1 MPLQIRRG
9 TDAERVTITPVEGE
23 LIYTTDDQRLYV
35 GDGTTVGG
43 IQITGYTNEDAQD
56 TVNSM
61 FQAGSHVGISFDYN
75 DAGNAISAE
84 VDLST
89 YTGTVSG
96 SAFKGSIFA
105 DDSTL
110 LVNAVDGTFN
120 MDGTIKGHI
129 VPDQDEVYDLGSA
142 SNKFRDLYLSGSSIK
157 LGASTI
163 TAIGPAVN
171 LPVGSTVNGN
181 PILTGPDAGNKLV
194 GDLQGSVFGQ
204 DSSIIV
210 DGIDNVIN
218 ISTIIAPSATL
229 NIGEAANPTK
239 LSVTS
244 DQVVISEVNGVTD
257 GTQTAFFDIN
267 VVGGT
272 LTSPVATTSTSFG
285 SLGGIRIQG
294 FDGAGDRPTA
304 ALIGARNGEDPNP
317 ASDNPAADIF
327 FFGGNNNTGAEPFS
341 QWVMRSNGIFG
352 SSSYQFAYTSN
363 GVDPLQND
371 KPVPTPTPANALFG
385 TMYLDGDTETIQMYV
400 GDSDGQGTPGYTSF
414 QGRDPIAK
422 TYTDSTRPVQASFTA
437 SIADDSTEPTLT
449 VSSVSAGYLR
459 VGMPVSGSGVAAGTT
474 ILEQRDG
481 VQGGAGNYRL
491 NISQTVGSTAMTGP
505 AVTAG
510 TMIFN
515 STSGEFQG
523 WDGSA
528 WVTLG

>member
-56 TVNSM
+56 TVNGM
-61 FQAGSHVGISFDYN
+61 FQAGSHVGISFTYN
-75 DAGNAISAE
+75 DAGDAISAE

-89 YTGTVSG
+89 YTGTVTG

-110 LVNAVDGTFN
+110 LVDAVDGTFN

-163 TAIGPAVN
+163 TAVGPVVN
-171 LPVGSTVNGN
+171 LPVGSTVNGS

-194 GDLQGSVFGQ
+194 GDLQGSVFGD
-204 DSSIIV
+204 DSTIIIDGV
-210 DGIDNVIN
+210 DN
-218 ISTIIAPSATL
+218 IIRIATIIAPTATL
-229 NIGEAANPTK
+229 GIGDTSNPTK
-239 LSVTS
+239 LSVTT
-244 DQVVISEVNGVTD
+244 DQVSMGEFNGITD
-257 GTQTAFFDIN
+257 GGNNLAYLDIN
-267 VVGGT
+267 ASKGT
-272 LTSPVATTSTSFG
+272 LNAPLTTVNPLEFIAG
-285 SLGGIRIQG
+285 LRIQG
-294 FDGAGDRPTA
+294 YDGVGDRPTSL
-304 ALIGARNGEDPNP
+304 LISARNSEFPN
-317 ASDNPAADIF
+317 SGSLNPSADMVMQVA
-327 FFGGNNNTGAEPFS
+327 NNDDPFS
-341 QWVMRSNGIFG
+341 LFIGRSNGIWGALCFQ
-352 SSSYQFAYTSN
+352 YATFVN
-363 GVDPLQND
+363 GVDPLQSD
-371 KPVPTPTPANALFG
+371 KPIPSPSAENALFG
-385 TMYLDGDTETIQMYV
+385 NTYFDGNTETIRMYV
-400 GDSDGQGTPGYTSF
+400 ADSDGAGTPGYTSF

-422 TYTDSTRPVQASFTA
+422 TYTDATRPVQASFTA
-437 SIADDSTEPTLT
+437 SIADDSTDPTLT
-449 VSSVSAGYLR
+449 VTAVSAGYLR
-459 VGMPVSGSGVAAGTT
+459 VGMEITGSGVTAGTA

-481 VQGGAGNYRL
+481 VQGGAGNYRI

-523 WDGSA
+523 WDGST